1 MDKKLNLDTFN
12 EILFSAFK
20 EQSPKNLHDLYVMEL
35 NMAYELQIH
44 CMETVI
50 NDLNEG
56 LPYHEDLQKV
66 NNVDSNLDRLHEKIV
81 QLEKEHPELT
91 EVDDEKTD

>member
-1 MDKKLNLDTFN
+1 MGKKMDLETFN

-20 EQSPKNLHDLYVMEL
+20 EQSPKSLHDLYVMEL
-35 NMAYELQIH
+35 NTAYGIKIQ
-44 CMETVI
+44 CMEKVI

-56 LPYHEDLQKV
+56 LPYHENLQEV

-81 QLEKEHPELT
+81 QLEKEHPEIK
-91 EVDDEKTD
+91 EVDNED

>member
-1 MDKKLNLDTFN
+1 MGKKMDLETLN

-20 EQSPKNLHDLYVMEL
+20 EQSPKALHDLYVMEL
-35 NMAYELQIH
+35 NTTYGIKIQ
-44 CMETVI
+44 CMEKVI

-56 LPYHEDLQKV
+56 LPYHENLQEV

-81 QLEKEHPELT
+81 QLEKEHPEIK
-91 EVDDEKTD
+91 EVDNED

>member
-1 MDKKLNLDTFN
+1 MGKKMDLETFN

-20 EQSPKNLHDLYVMEL
+20 EQSTKALHDLYVMEL
-35 NMAYELQIH
+35 DMAYGIKIQY
-44 CMETVI
+44 MEKVI

-56 LPYHEDLQKV
+56 LPYNENLQKV

-81 QLEKEHPELT
+81 QLEKEHPEIK
-91 EVDDEKTD
+91 EVDNED

>member
-1 MDKKLNLDTFN
+1 MGKKMDLETFN

-20 EQSPKNLHDLYVMEL
+20 EQSPKALHDIYVMEL
-35 NMAYELQIH
+35 NTVYGIKIQY
-44 CMETVI
+44 MEKVI

-56 LPYHEDLQKV
+56 LPYNENLQKV

-81 QLEKEHPELT
+81 QLEKEHPET
-91 EVDDEKTD
+91 KEVDNED

>member
-1 MDKKLNLDTFN
+1 MDKKLTLDTFN

-20 EQSPKNLHDLYVMEL
+20 EQSPKTLHDLYVMEL
-35 NMAYELQIH
+35 NAAYEIKIQY
-44 CMETVI
+44 MEKVI
-50 NDLNEG
+50 SDLNEG

-81 QLEKEHPELT
+81 KLEKDHPET
-91 EVDDEKTD
+91 KEVDDEESD

>member
-1 MDKKLNLDTFN
+1 MDKKLTLDTFN

-20 EQSPKNLHDLYVMEL
+20 EQSPKSLHDLYVMEL
-35 NMAYELQIH
+35 NMAYEIKIQ
-44 CMETVI
+44 CMEKVI

-81 QLEKEHPELT
+81 QLEKENPET
-91 EVDDEKTD
+91 KEVDNENTD

>member
-1 MDKKLNLDTFN
+1 MGKKMDLETFN

-20 EQSPKNLHDLYVMEL
+20 EQSPKALHDLYVMEL
-35 NMAYELQIH
+35 NTAYGIKIQ
-44 CMETVI
+44 CMEKVI

-56 LPYHEDLQKV
+56 LPSHENLQEV

-81 QLEKEHPELT
+81 QLEKEHPEIK
-91 EVDDEKTD
+91 EVDNED

>member
-1 MDKKLNLDTFN
+1 MGKKMDLETFN

-20 EQSPKNLHDLYVMEL
+20 ELSPKALHDLYVMEL
-35 NMAYELQIH
+35 NTAYGIKIQ
-44 CMETVI
+44 CMEKVI

-56 LPYHEDLQKV
+56 LPYHENLQEV

-81 QLEKEHPELT
+81 QLEKEHPEIK
-91 EVDDEKTD
+91 EVDNED